1 MTNIGT
7 LVLLRLEA
15 RQREIIT
22 LTGTG
27 GTANVTVVGGLTKLA
42 TFATDLTTTANNFVT
57 SHAAAYLA
65 VGIIVTCSGAKL
77 CFKPTLLSVAIVAP
91 VITNVTSNLAGSVAH
106 INANNGVLNLMGETS
121 TSLKSAQT
129 MIETSNKLSQQS
141 ASFKAGRVTR
151 TVSVSSLAST
161 DTATTEYG
169 HEDALAVQEQQV
181 PVDFSITEYDSAGV
195 LVSGAIIISGTAL
208 LSNVSL
214 ENPDNDKTTFSLDL
228 QITDDNLI
236 GINA

>member
-22 LTGTG
+22 LTGTA
-27 GTANVTVVGGLTKLA
+27 GTANVTAVGGLTKLA
-42 TFATDLTTTANNFVT
+42 TFATDLSTTAKNFVT
-57 SHAAAYLA
+57 THAAAYLA
-65 VGIIVTCSGAKL
+65 VGVVVTCSGVKL
-77 CFKPTLLSVAIVAP
+77 CFKPTLLSVAITAP
-91 VITNVTSNLAGSVAH
+91 VITNVTSNLAGTVAH
-106 INANNGVLNLMGETS
+106 VNANNGTLNLMGETS

-129 MIETSNKLSQQS
+129 MIKTSNKLNQNN
-141 ASFKAGRVTR
+141 ASFKAGRVAR
-151 TVSVSSLAST
+151 TVSVSSIAST

-169 HEDALAVQEQQV
+169 HEDALAVQDQLV

-195 LVSGAIIISGTAL
+195 LVPGAIIISGTTL
-208 LSNVSL
+208 LSNVSI